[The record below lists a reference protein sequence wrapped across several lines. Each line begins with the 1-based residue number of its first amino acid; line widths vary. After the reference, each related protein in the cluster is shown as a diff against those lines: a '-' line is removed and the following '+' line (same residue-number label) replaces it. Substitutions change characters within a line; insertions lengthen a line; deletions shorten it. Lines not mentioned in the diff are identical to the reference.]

1 MQTIPFPDPGR
12 PDTRSTTRFM
22 LWVAGQQWRTQVLGM
37 LAGMFWML
45 AIALVPAAVGKGVD
59 DGIVPGDHGGLVR
72 WSLVLL
78 GLGAVCA
85 ATAAIRH
92 YFAVYNWLFASYRGA
107 QLTAQGAER
116 AGPALTRTM
125 PSGEV
130 VAVFANDV
138 MRLGGLYDVM
148 GRLAGAVVSYA
159 VVGAILLAA
168 SPALGLLVLLGGP
181 VMLASLSLIVR
192 PLQRRQARQREE
204 AGRLTTLGADT
215 VAGLRVLRGI
225 GGEQTFLRRYEQQSG
240 KVRERGFQVAGIQ
253 AALDSA
259 EVLIPGIFVVLVTW
273 LGAREAVTG
282 GITAGQLVAFY
293 GYTAFLTMPLQTAI
307 EVVDRGIRAQIAA
320 GKMLRVLAIQPDH
333 DAAKPSTVPVPA
345 ADADLVDPLS
355 GTVVRGG
362 RLTAIVSA
370 RPEESSAVADRL
382 GRHGPG
388 PHQTTWGG
396 ARLDDLSIA
405 DVRRH
410 IVVSEPDPRLFTG
423 VLRDQLRGTIPGR
436 GDRVGGDRVGGDG
449 VRGNGARGNGARG
462 NGVGGDRVRGNGVGG
477 DRVGGNAA
485 DGDRDVMAALTTAS
499 ALDVLDA
506 VADGLDGTVEERGRS
521 YSGGQRQRLALSR
534 ALLTDAPVL
543 VLVEPTSAVDAHTEA
558 RIAERLAE
566 HRRGRTTVV
575 TTVSPLLLG
584 QADEVVLLEDGL
596 ATATGTHRELLDHP
610 AYRHIVIRGEEDDQ

>member
-1 MQTIPFPDPGR
+1 MSPPPHTVVTLMQTIPFPDPGR

-22 LWVAGQQWRTQVLGM
+22 LWVGRQQWRTQVLGM
-37 LAGMFWML
+37 LAGMAWML

-59 DGIVPGDHGGLVR
+59 DGIVPGDLGGLVR
-72 WSLVLL
+72 WALVLI

-85 ATAAIRH
+85 VTAAIRH

-107 QLTAQGAER
+107 QLTAEGADR
-116 AGPALTRTM
+116 AGPALTRAM

-148 GRLAGAVVSYA
+148 GRFSGAVVSYA

-168 SPALGLLVLLGGP
+168 SPPLGWLVLLGGP

-204 AGRLTTLGADT
+204 AGHLTTLGADT

-225 GGEQTFLRRYEQQSG
+225 GGEQTFLRRYEQQSAR
-240 KVRERGFQVAGIQ
+240 VRERGFQVAGIQ

-273 LGAREAVTG
+273 LGAREAVAG
-282 GITAGQLVAFY
+282 DLTAGQLVAFY

-320 GKMLRVLAIQPDH
+320 GKMLRVMAVQPDH
-333 DAAKPSTVPVPA
+333 DATKPSAVAVPS

-355 GTVVRGG
+355 GTVIRGG

-396 ARLDDLSIA
+396 VRLDDLSIA
-405 DVRRH
+405 DVRGH

-423 VLRDQLRGTIPGR
+423 VLRDQLRGDTHR
-436 GDRVGGDRVGGDG
+436 THSAE
-449 VRGNGARGNGARG
+449 GNGHSP
-462 NGVGGDRVRGNGVGG
+462 DREVL
-477 DRVGGNAA
+477 
-485 DGDRDVMAALTTAS
+485 AALTTAS

-534 ALLTDAPVL
+534 ALLTEAPVL

-558 RIAERLAE
+558 RIAGRLAE

-584 QADEVVLLEDGL
+584 QADEVVVLEDGL
-596 ATATGTHRELLDHP
+596 ATLTGTHRELLEHP

>member
-12 PDTRSTTRFM
+12 PDTRSTARFM
-22 LWVAGQQWRTQVLGM
+22 LWVGRQQWRTQVLGM
-37 LAGMFWML
+37 LAGMAWML

-59 DGIVPGDHGGLVR
+59 DGIVPGDLGGLVR
-72 WSLVLL
+72 WALVLI
-78 GLGAVCA
+78 GLGAICA
-85 ATAAIRH
+85 VTAAIRH

-148 GRLAGAVVSYA
+148 GRFSGAVVSYA

-168 SPALGLLVLLGGP
+168 SPALGWLVLLGGP
-181 VMLASLSLIVR
+181 VMLASLTLIVR

-225 GGEQTFLRRYEQQSG
+225 GGEQTFLRRYEQQSAR
-240 KVRERGFQVAGIQ
+240 VRERGFQVAGIQ

-282 GITAGQLVAFY
+282 DITAGQLVAFY

-320 GKMLRVLAIQPDH
+320 GKMLRVMAVQPDH
-333 DAAKPSTVPVPA
+333 DASKASTAGVPA
-345 ADADLVDPLS
+345 DDADLVDPLS
-355 GTVVRGG
+355 GAVIRGG
-362 RLTAIVSA
+362 LLTAIVSA

-396 ARLDDLSIA
+396 VRLDDLSIA
-405 DVRRH
+405 EVRRH
-410 IVVSEPDPRLFTG
+410 VVVSEPDPRLFTG
-423 VLRDQLRGTIPGR
+423 VLRDQLRGDTTKRPAATDAGAGSTGS
-436 GDRVGGDRVGGDG
+436 GDREVL
-449 VRGNGARGNGARG
+449 
-462 NGVGGDRVRGNGVGG
+462 
-477 DRVGGNAA
+477 
-485 DGDRDVMAALTTAS
+485 AALTTAS
-499 ALDVLDA
+499 ALDVLEA

-534 ALLTDAPVL
+534 ALLTEAPVL

-558 RIAERLAE
+558 RIAGRLAE

-584 QADEVVLLEDGL
+584 QADEVILLEDGL
-596 ATATGTHRELLDHP
+596 ATATGTHHELLDHP

>member
-22 LWVAGQQWRTQVLGM
+22 LWVGRQQWRTQVLGM
-37 LAGMFWML
+37 LAGMAWML

-59 DGIVPGDHGGLVR
+59 DGIVPGDLGGLVR
-72 WSLVLL
+72 WALVLI

-85 ATAAIRH
+85 VTAAIRH

-107 QLTAQGAER
+107 QLTAEGADR
-116 AGPALTRTM
+116 AGPALTRAM

-148 GRLAGAVVSYA
+148 GRFSGAVVSYA

-168 SPALGLLVLLGGP
+168 SPPLGWLVLLGGP

-204 AGRLTTLGADT
+204 AGHLTTLGADT

-225 GGEQTFLRRYEQQSG
+225 GGEQTFLRRYEQQSA

-273 LGAREAVTG
+273 LGAREAVSG
-282 GITAGQLVAFY
+282 DLTAGQLVAFY

-320 GKMLRVLAIQPDH
+320 GKMLRVMAVQPDH
-333 DAAKPSTVPVPA
+333 DAARPSSVPVPA

-362 RLTAIVSA
+362 LLTAIVSA

-396 ARLDDLSIA
+396 IRLDDLSIS

-410 IVVSEPDPRLFTG
+410 VVVSEPDPRLFTG
-423 VLRDQLRGTIPGR
+423 VLRDQLRGTVPR
-436 GDRVGGDRVGGDG
+436 TAQAPRPAD
-449 VRGNGARGNGARG
+449 GNGHAGP
-462 NGVGGDRVRGNGVGG
+462 DREVL
-477 DRVGGNAA
+477 
-485 DGDRDVMAALTTAS
+485 AALTTAS

-506 VADGLDGTVEERGRS
+506 VADGLDGVVEERGRS

-534 ALLTDAPVL
+534 ALLTEAPVL

-584 QADEVVLLEDGL
+584 QADRVIVLEDGL
-596 ATATGTHRELLDHP
+596 ATLSGTHRELLEHP
-610 AYRHIVIRGEEDDQ
+610 TYRHIVIRGEEDDQ

>member
-22 LWVAGQQWRTQVLGM
+22 LWVGRQQWRTQVLGM
-37 LAGMFWML
+37 LAGMAWML

-59 DGIVPGDHGGLVR
+59 DGIVPGDLGGLVR
-72 WSLVLL
+72 WALVLI
-78 GLGAVCA
+78 GLGAICA
-85 ATAAIRH
+85 VTAAIRH

-148 GRLAGAVVSYA
+148 GRFSGAVVSYA

-168 SPALGLLVLLGGP
+168 SPALGWLVLLGGP

-225 GGEQTFLRRYEQQSG
+225 GGEQTFLRRYEQQSA

-282 GITAGQLVAFY
+282 DITAGQLVAFY

-320 GKMLRVLAIQPDH
+320 GKMLRVMAVQPDH
-333 DAAKPSTVPVPA
+333 DAAKPSTVAVPA

-355 GTVVRGG
+355 GTVIRGG
-362 RLTAIVSA
+362 LLTAIVSA

-396 ARLDDLSIA
+396 VRLDDLSIA

-410 IVVSEPDPRLFTG
+410 VVVSEPDPRLFTG
-423 VLRDQLRGTIPGR
+423 VLRDQLRGDRRSR
-436 GDRVGGDRVGGDG
+436 GAPSTEAATARCWPRSPPPARSTSSTRSPTGSTAPSRSAGGPTR
-449 VRGNGARGNGARG
+449 A
-462 NGVGGDRVRGNGVGG
+462 
-477 DRVGGNAA
+477 
-485 DGDRDVMAALTTAS
+485 AS
-499 ALDVLDA
+499 ASA
-506 VADGLDGTVEERGRS
+506 SPSRGRCS
-521 YSGGQRQRLALSR
+521 PRHPCWCWSSR
-534 ALLTDAPVL
+534 PVRWT
-543 VLVEPTSAVDAHTEA
+543 PTP
-558 RIAERLAE
+558 
-566 HRRGRTTVV
+566 RRGSRSGSPSTGAAARPSSRRSARCCSARPTRSSCSRTAWSPPPAPIGSCW
-575 TTVSPLLLG
+575 TT
-584 QADEVVLLEDGL
+584 
-596 ATATGTHRELLDHP
+596 
-610 AYRHIVIRGEEDDQ
+610 RHTDTS

>member
-22 LWVAGQQWRTQVLGM
+22 FWVGRQQWRTQALGM
-37 LAGMFWML
+37 LAGMAWML

-59 DGIVPGDHGGLVR
+59 DGIVPGDLGGLVK
-72 WSLVLL
+72 WALVLI
-78 GLGAVCA
+78 GLGAICA
-85 ATAAIRH
+85 VTAALRH

-168 SPALGLLVLLGGP
+168 SPALGWLVLLGGP

-192 PLQRRQARQREE
+192 PLQRRQASQREE

-259 EVLIPGIFVVLVTW
+259 EVLIPGVFVVLVTW

-282 GITAGQLVAFY
+282 DLTAGQLVAFY

-320 GKMLRVLAIQPDH
+320 GKMLRVMAVQPDH
-333 DAAKPSTVPVPA
+333 DATKPSTVAVPA
-345 ADADLVDPLS
+345 DDADLVDPLS
-355 GTVVRGG
+355 GTVIRGG

-396 ARLDDLSIA
+396 VRLDDLSIA
-405 DVRRH
+405 EVRRH
-410 IVVSEPDPRLFTG
+410 VVVSEPDPRLFTG
-423 VLRDQLRGTIPGR
+423 VLREQLRGEAR
-436 GDRVGGDRVGGDG
+436 DRPATDGSSDREVL
-449 VRGNGARGNGARG
+449 
-462 NGVGGDRVRGNGVGG
+462 
-477 DRVGGNAA
+477 
-485 DGDRDVMAALTTAS
+485 AALTTAS

-534 ALLTDAPVL
+534 ALLTEAAVL

-558 RIAERLAE
+558 RIAVRLAE

-596 ATATGTHRELLDHP
+596 ATARGTHRELLDHP
-610 AYRHIVIRGEEDDQ
+610 AYRQIVIRGDEDDQ